1 MKVIEC
7 TGKDIEQALQSG
19 LKELDCKLDDVE
31 VKILAH
37 PGIFSKARVQLTL
50 VSEKAGGPA
59 VSEIMRN
66 LERRAKEA
74 NDDRRP
80 REKNNAE
87 KRDNSDRRDDKPRR
101 DEQKQVQQQPVREQN
116 DKRKQELV
124 RRQTT
129 VPAPVQSA
137 PPALTTEQ
145 AKEVRKTNGFRTDF
159 RAELKAAANGTDARS
174 ENRESKQPE
183 YKSEHQVRQENS
195 KVKEERK
202 PEAAKDKQVREVP
215 QDKVDSV
222 GEYLRKAVSLMG
234 VQSDISVKAED
245 GEIYAELKTE
255 DALVIGRRG
264 ETLDALE
271 YLATLTT
278 AEGDKYIHVN
288 LDCGEYRAR
297 RNEAIRAEA
306 FAAADKAV
314 ATGKRAELEPMNSA
328 SRREVHAALGS
339 REDVITRSEGRE
351 PNRYVVVIPR
361 TGGNG
366 GKQQQGGKRNNN
378 RRRHRGS
385 SNRHS
390 SGNAQ

>member
-101 DEQKQVQQQPVREQN
+101 DEQKQVQQPVREQN

-137 PPALTTEQ
+137 PPAVTPVQT
-145 AKEVRKTNGFRTDF
+145 KEVRQTNGFRTDF
-159 RAELKAAANGTDARS
+159 RAELKAAANGAEMRAES
-174 ENRESKQPE
+174 RESRQPE
-183 YKSEHQVRQENS
+183 HKTEHPARQESN
-195 KVKEERK
+195 KVNNERK
-202 PEAAKDKQVREVP
+202 TVSASDKQVREVP

-314 ATGKRAELEPMNSA
+314 ATGKRVELEPMNSA

-366 GKQQQGGKRNNN
+366 GKHQQGGKRNNN

>member
-19 LKELDCKLDDVE
+19 LKELDCKLDDVD

-50 VSEKAGGPA
+50 VSGKAGRPA

-80 REKNNAE
+80 REKNA
-87 KRDNSDRRDDKPRR
+87 DRRDDKPRR
-101 DEQKQVQQQPVREQN
+101 EEHKQPAQQSAREQN
-116 DKRKQELV
+116 DKRRQELV

-129 VPAPVQSA
+129 VLAPVQSA
-137 PPALTTEQ
+137 PPAVTPVQT
-145 AKEVRKTNGFRTDF
+145 KEVRQTNGFRTDF
-159 RAELKAAANGTDARS
+159 RAELKAAANGAETRAES
-174 ENRESKQPE
+174 RESRQPE
-183 YKSEHQVRQENS
+183 HKTEHPARQESN
-195 KVKEERK
+195 KVNNERK
-202 PEAAKDKQVREVP
+202 TVSASDKPVREVP
-215 QDKVDSV
+215 QEKLDSV
-222 GEYLRKAVSLMG
+222 GEYLRKAVTLMG
-234 VQSDISVKAED
+234 VQSDISIKASD

-255 DALVIGRRG
+255 DALVIGHRG

-278 AEGDKYIHVN
+278 ADGDKYIHVN

-314 ATGKRAELEPMNSA
+314 AANKRVELEPMNSA
-328 SRREVHAALGS
+328 SRREVHAALGT

-351 PNRYVVVIPR
+351 PNRYVVVMPR
-361 TGGNG
+361 TGGGNG
-366 GKQQQGGKRNNN
+366 GKQGGGKRNNN
-378 RRRHRGS
+378 RRRRRGA

>member
-19 LKELDCKLDDVE
+19 LKELDCKLDDVD

-50 VSEKAGGPA
+50 VSDKAGRPA

-80 REKNNAE
+80 REKNA
-87 KRDNSDRRDDKPRR
+87 DRRDDKPRR
-101 DEQKQVQQQPVREQN
+101 EEHKQPAQQSAREQN
-116 DKRKQELV
+116 DKRRQELV

-137 PPALTTEQ
+137 PPAVTPVQT
-145 AKEVRKTNGFRTDF
+145 KEVRQTNGFRTDF
-159 RAELKAAANGTDARS
+159 RAELKAAANGAETRAES
-174 ENRESKQPE
+174 RESRQPE
-183 YKSEHQVRQENS
+183 HKTEHPARQESN
-195 KVKEERK
+195 KVNNERK
-202 PEAAKDKQVREVP
+202 TVSASDKTVREVP
-215 QDKVDSV
+215 QEKLDSV

-314 ATGKRAELEPMNSA
+314 ATGKRVELEPMNSA

-366 GKQQQGGKRNNN
+366 GKHQQGGKRNNN

>member
-87 KRDNSDRRDDKPRR
+87 KRDNSDRRDDKSRR
-101 DEQKQVQQQPVREQN
+101 DEQKQVQQPVREQN

-159 RAELKAAANGTDARS
+159 RAELKAAANGAEMRAES
-174 ENRESKQPE
+174 RESRQPE
-183 YKSEHQVRQENS
+183 HKTEHPARQESN
-195 KVKEERK
+195 KVNNERK
-202 PEAAKDKQVREVP
+202 TVSASDKQVREVP

-314 ATGKRAELEPMNSA
+314 ATGKRVELEPMNSA

-366 GKQQQGGKRNNN
+366 GKHQQGGKRNNN

>member
-1 MKVIEC
+1 M
-7 TGKDIEQALQSG
+7 
-19 LKELDCKLDDVE
+19 
-31 VKILAH
+31 
-37 PGIFSKARVQLTL
+37 
-50 VSEKAGGPA
+50 
-59 VSEIMRN
+59 
-66 LERRAKEA
+66 
-74 NDDRRP
+74 
-80 REKNNAE
+80 
-87 KRDNSDRRDDKPRR
+87 
-101 DEQKQVQQQPVREQN
+101 
-116 DKRKQELV
+116 
-124 RRQTT
+124 
-129 VPAPVQSA
+129 
-137 PPALTTEQ
+137 
-145 AKEVRKTNGFRTDF
+145 
-159 RAELKAAANGTDARS
+159 
-174 ENRESKQPE
+174 
-183 YKSEHQVRQENS
+183 RQENS

-314 ATGKRAELEPMNSA
+314 ATGKRVELEPMNSA

-361 TGGNG
+361 TGG
-366 GKQQQGGKRNNN
+366 KHQQGGKRNNN